1 MKLHIFVA
9 LKHILTDYD
18 LSVLNSETEI
28 SEGEDDGLGKENLVF
43 NSIDDRKTKQ
53 SQSSSSVNKRKLS
66 PKTVRIGKNSKKIN
80 NRNSQNSIYGEDLL
94 DFEGP
99 KLIEGIKYWLYFY
112 QITAQLNWIGK
123 PLYVSMLYKV
133 LILMLTAWNTTT
145 RVVLKFY
152 NLQIINENYRNPI
165 FLFISCMGF
174 MTLMG
179 QIFITFRVNLFD
191 LCPLY
196 KILIT
201 PKLCFLKK
209 EVLQVLGDRCL
220 GSYILGLLFHT
231 VLISMLASKDL
242 TQFVNDFHIFSFL
255 LDLYTNT
262 IFIFMVVGLS
272 HQDLYVRCAFG
283 HWLLGLRSHLE
294 HRFTHLHKYQRNKL
308 RIMRA
313 QNINLNNEQ
322 QLINLINSDE
332 EAINKSF
339 RDEFEGLD
347 GNGNRNRK
355 NFPRLITFDMI
366 QRNLNNMDDHLEV
379 LRSVQISSMVLLSL
393 NAFLVNGSLFLVSYH
408 LLADQNNFYHG
419 FLFLLLS
426 LECLVLIFLCYSGDR
441 WVYYALSSFVQTVED
456 EYFMQSDIK
465 NQPEI
470 EQDNQFSIGPDN
482 TYNEIGGMRRNLSV
496 KSQVNNINSE
506 EIPKSG
512 LSAMELELEASKTV
526 QSCRIYKAQ
535 QMLFI
540 RKKDVLFCR
549 EFLHQFENHLA
560 TPWSKLTFITH
571 LHMARTFV
579 TLIAAQIIFDHEH

>member
-66 PKTVRIGKNSKKIN
+66 PKTVRIGKVSKKIN